1 MIPRIRYHNHK
12 TDFKIQDKLQVS
24 KVSEGC
30 FDIESA
36 IEFEWSELKVNGRN
50 VAFFNKMVFRFLIL

>member
-1 MIPRIRYHNHK
+1 MPVSYFSEI
-12 TDFKIQDKLQVS
+12 LQVS
-24 KVSEGC
+24 KVLEEC

-50 VAFFNKMVFRFLIL
+50 VAFFNKMVFRFLIP